1 MSRTGIAIAL
11 GFFIAMLVVVALDA
25 ARKSPAPPSQGG
37 WVVDANGLAIGW
49 PTPYSPAVKDCMA
62 RVMPGRPDR
71 VDAAYAAC
79 AAKAGLSAFS
89 AANHTLN
96 Q

>member
-1 MSRTGIAIAL
+1 MDAMNRQIAIVVGVFVA
-11 GFFIAMLVVVALDA
+11 AMLLAIGWTAVRHPVA
-25 ARKSPAPPSQGG
+25 PSQSG
-37 WVVDANGLAIGW
+37 WVVDANGVAIGW

-79 AAKAGLSAFS
+79 AKGALGVDPKR
-89 AANHTLN
+89 
-96 Q
+96 